1 MIKLSKEIK
10 ENRKARYEVNPLIIS
25 RWSPKAMT
33 GEEIPDDVLMSLFE
47 AARWA
52 PSAFNSQPWRFIYAK
67 RDTEHWD
74 RLFDLLNEGNQ
85 SWTKNASA
93 LMVVLSQRISD
104 YNGKLNKTHAFD
116 TGAAWENLALQ
127 AITLGWYAH
136 AMSGVHFDK
145 AREVLEVPEDYDIHA
160 MIAVGKRGDKSI
172 LSEEAQKGESP
183 NDRKK
188 IEEFIMEG
196 KFIK

>member
-1 MIKLSKEIK
+1 MKKLPKEIQQ
-10 ENRKARYEVNPLIIS
+10 NRKPEHEVNPLIIS
-25 RWSPKAMT
+25 RWSPRAMT
-33 GEEIPDDVLMSLFE
+33 GEDIPDDVLMSLFE

-74 RLFDLLNEGNQ
+74 RLFGLLNEGNQ

-145 AREVLEVPEDYDIHA
+145 AREVLGVPKDYDIHA
-160 MIAVGKRGDKSI
+160 MIAVGKKGDKAS
-172 LSEEAQKGESP
+172 LSEKDQERETP
-183 NDRKK
+183 NDRKQ
-188 IEEFIMEG
+188 ISEFIMEG
-196 KFIK
+196 KFIT